1 MRINPILKIGSQ
13 GVEVEDL
20 QQKLIKINYLKGDAD
35 GYFGK
40 NTERAV
46 LNFQSDNNLKV
57 DGIVGEDTWSVLN
70 KKLNIT
76 VEKKLQTIKQ
86 GDQNEDVIDLKIK
99 LKRLGYFSDEI
110 NNNFDIKTNESVK
123 NFQSDNNLKAD
134 GIVGSNTW
142 KVLNGELEK
151 VLPTI
156 IKPLFEGAKGDNV
169 ILLQEYL
176 SLLGFYDFKIDG
188 NFNLNTTEAVKSFQ
202 KANNLNNTGIVNQET
217 WELLEQKVFNLDKSI
232 RLEILKEGS
241 TGLDVITLQEK
252 LRLVKVYFGSITGS
266 FGPETTEAVKSFQTQ
281 NNLPVTGIVDTY
293 TWDLL
298 VSKTSDSFVANT
310 LAEPAMKTLATNSF
324 ESTGV
329 LSRPTLRL
337 GDSGQDVK
345 ELQQILTELMYY
357 QGPTDG
363 IFGSSTNIAVRK
375 FQTNNR
381 LTSDGIVGR
390 NTWSA
395 LIYLY
400 SPLATCGDTLEDSG
414 LDFVGVVIDPAHG
427 GSDPG
432 AVSPQIIEKE
442 KSLQISKYMASRFK
456 ELGVPYH
463 MTREN
468 DEDLTYTERINR
480 IKQPFGDVKNAIV
493 VSNHI
498 NSGGGEGAEVIYAL
512 RNTPQLANKI
522 LTNIGSAGQKTRT
535 VYQKSSLV
543 DPSQDYYYIMRDTNN
558 LQVVIVEYGFLDNP
572 NDIVRLQRNWADY
585 AEATVKAITEYMG
598 FIYKSPSLEDSYNVK
613 AGDTLYSIARMFN
626 TTVEAIKSTN
636 NLTSNILSIGQKL
649 TIPGLNQGIPKEG
662 SSYIVKVGDTL
673 YSIARMFNTTVDNI
687 KSTNNLTNNILSI
700 GQELIIPGLETN
712 IPEES
717 GIYIVKAGDT
727 LWSIASINKMTVD
740 EIKKIN
746 NLQSNLLTVGQKLT
760 VSLPRQK
767 DYEIYIVKNGDSI
780 WSIANNYNISVT
792 LIKEIN
798 ELKNS
803 LLEVGQEL
811 KIPIK

>member
-390 NTWSA
+390 NT
-395 LIYLY
+395 
-400 SPLATCGDTLEDSG
+400 
-414 LDFVGVVIDPAHG
+414 
-427 GSDPG
+427 
-432 AVSPQIIEKE
+432 
-442 KSLQISKYMASRFK
+442 
-456 ELGVPYH
+456 
-463 MTREN
+463 
-468 DEDLTYTERINR
+468 
-480 IKQPFGDVKNAIV
+480 
-493 VSNHI
+493 
-498 NSGGGEGAEVIYAL
+498 
-512 RNTPQLANKI
+512 
-522 LTNIGSAGQKTRT
+522 
-535 VYQKSSLV
+535 
-543 DPSQDYYYIMRDTNN
+543 
-558 LQVVIVEYGFLDNP
+558 
-572 NDIVRLQRNWADY
+572 
-585 AEATVKAITEYMG
+585 
-598 FIYKSPSLEDSYNVK
+598 
-613 AGDTLYSIARMFN
+613 
-626 TTVEAIKSTN
+626 
-636 NLTSNILSIGQKL
+636 
-649 TIPGLNQGIPKEG
+649 
-662 SSYIVKVGDTL
+662 
-673 YSIARMFNTTVDNI
+673 
-687 KSTNNLTNNILSI
+687 
-700 GQELIIPGLETN
+700 
-712 IPEES
+712 
-717 GIYIVKAGDT
+717 
-727 LWSIASINKMTVD
+727 
-740 EIKKIN
+740 
-746 NLQSNLLTVGQKLT
+746 
-760 VSLPRQK
+760 
-767 DYEIYIVKNGDSI
+767 
-780 WSIANNYNISVT
+780 
-792 LIKEIN
+792 
-798 ELKNS
+798 
-803 LLEVGQEL
+803 
-811 KIPIK
+811 

>member
-1 MRINPILKIGSQ
+1 M
-13 GVEVEDL
+13 
-20 QQKLIKINYLKGDAD
+20 
-35 GYFGK
+35 
-40 NTERAV
+40 
-46 LNFQSDNNLKV
+46 
-57 DGIVGEDTWSVLN
+57 
-70 KKLNIT
+70 
-76 VEKKLQTIKQ
+76 
-86 GDQNEDVIDLKIK
+86 
-99 LKRLGYFSDEI
+99 
-110 NNNFDIKTNESVK
+110 
-123 NFQSDNNLKAD
+123 
-134 GIVGSNTW
+134 
-142 KVLNGELEK
+142 
-151 VLPTI
+151 
-156 IKPLFEGAKGDNV
+156 
-169 ILLQEYL
+169 
-176 SLLGFYDFKIDG
+176 
-188 NFNLNTTEAVKSFQ
+188 
-202 KANNLNNTGIVNQET
+202 
-217 WELLEQKVFNLDKSI
+217 
-232 RLEILKEGS
+232 
-241 TGLDVITLQEK
+241 
-252 LRLVKVYFGSITGS
+252 
-266 FGPETTEAVKSFQTQ
+266 
-281 NNLPVTGIVDTY
+281 
-293 TWDLL
+293 
-298 VSKTSDSFVANT
+298 
-310 LAEPAMKTLATNSF
+310 
-324 ESTGV
+324 
-329 LSRPTLRL
+329 
-337 GDSGQDVK
+337 
-345 ELQQILTELMYY
+345 
-357 QGPTDG
+357 
-363 IFGSSTNIAVRK
+363 
-375 FQTNNR
+375 
-381 LTSDGIVGR
+381 
-390 NTWSA
+390 
-395 LIYLY
+395 
-400 SPLATCGDTLEDSG
+400 
-414 LDFVGVVIDPAHG
+414 
-427 GSDPG
+427 
-432 AVSPQIIEKE
+432 
-442 KSLQISKYMASRFK
+442 
-456 ELGVPYH
+456 PYH

-468 DEDLTYTERINR
+468 DEDLNYTERINR

-598 FIYKSPSLEDSYNVK
+598 FIYKSPSLEDSYTVK